1 MKDIKINK
9 LQHEWDHWRHE
20 AHKNPTNE
28 NWGTYRESRNKIKNA
43 IKEKKT
49 QFYGKVLPS
58 KNSKEIW
65 KVALHIL
72 NPNTSTVRA
81 DPSALY
87 EFFNKTA
94 ERLVGQNAAT
104 DDVILSHTDWLTS
117 SHDRFKLQKVT
128 CNDVLK
134 SLKSLRNDWSTRYD
148 NIPVSFI
155 KPITEYITS
164 PLTFIINNWIEELN
178 FQDQWKIALISP
190 IPKNTSLTEL
200 KDYRSISIFPILSKV
215 YEKQVLHQI
224 ANFIESQQVY
234 NKHQFGYRKNHSTAS
249 ILSKLY
255 DDIKM
260 AMKQSELTMAVFT
273 DYSKPFDTIDFLL
286 WYKKCIH

>member
-9 LQHEWDHWRHE
+9 LQREWDHWRHE

-65 KVALHIL
+65 KVALRIL
-72 NPNTSTVRA
+72 NSNTSTVRA

-104 DDVILSHTDWLTS
+104 DEVILSHTD
-117 SHDRFKLQKVT
+117 
-128 CNDVLK
+128 
-134 SLKSLRNDWSTRYD
+134 
-148 NIPVSFI
+148 
-155 KPITEYITS
+155 
-164 PLTFIINNWIEELN
+164 
-178 FQDQWKIALISP
+178 
-190 IPKNTSLTEL
+190 
-200 KDYRSISIFPILSKV
+200 
-215 YEKQVLHQI
+215 
-224 ANFIESQQVY
+224 
-234 NKHQFGYRKNHSTAS
+234 
-249 ILSKLY
+249 
-255 DDIKM
+255 
-260 AMKQSELTMAVFT
+260 
-273 DYSKPFDTIDFLL
+273 
-286 WYKKCIH
+286 